1 MPSGCLAK
9 GELMKV
15 VLHLDSDKTR
25 RLRLTLNNMKNLLA
39 AVEGRPVDGV
49 VVVNGPGAQQVTAS
63 MDMELSELVTKLAA
77 QGIVFFV
84 CNNSLAQF
92 DITPEVLHPAF
103 KVTRAGILK
112 LIELQRDGY
121 AYVKP

>member
-1 MPSGCLAK
+1 
-9 GELMKV
+9 MKV

-25 RLRLTLNNMKNLLA
+25 RMRLTLNNMKNLLA
-39 AVEGRPVDGV
+39 AVEGRPVEGV

-84 CNNSLAQF
+84 CNNSLVQF

-112 LIELQRDGY
+112 LVELQREGY

>member
-1 MPSGCLAK
+1 
-9 GELMKV
+9 MKV
-15 VLHLDSDKTR
+15 VLHLDSDKDR

-39 AVEGRPVDGV
+39 SVEGRPIEGA

-63 MDMELSELVTKLAA
+63 MDMGLSEMVTELAA
-77 QGIVFFV
+77 EGVCFFV
-84 CNNSLAQF
+84 CNNSLTQF
-92 DITPEVLHPAF
+92 HIEKEELHPAF

-112 LIELQRDGY
+112 LVELQRDGY